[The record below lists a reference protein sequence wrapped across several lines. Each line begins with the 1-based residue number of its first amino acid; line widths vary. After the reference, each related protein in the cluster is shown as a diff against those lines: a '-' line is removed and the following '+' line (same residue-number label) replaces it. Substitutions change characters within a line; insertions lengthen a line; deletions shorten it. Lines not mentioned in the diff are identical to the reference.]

1 MDRAKLARVV
11 GLCGLFFAVI
21 YWRYGVKVS
30 VVSLTCFAC
39 GYANEF
45 YVFRS
50 VLSLLGGQAIGVKV
64 ALVSACGLAA
74 DVFMIYFGV
83 SIGLAIGTA
92 IFFVVDAAV
101 LRFR

>member
-1 MDRAKLARVV
+1 MDRAQLARVM
-11 GLCGLFFAVI
+11 GLCGLLFAVI

-30 VVSLTCFAC
+30 VISLACFAC
-39 GYANEF
+39 GYINEF

-50 VLSLLGGQAIGVKV
+50 VLSLLRGQAIGVKI

-74 DVFMIYFGV
+74 DVIMMYFGV
-83 SIGLAIGTA
+83 SIGLAMGTA